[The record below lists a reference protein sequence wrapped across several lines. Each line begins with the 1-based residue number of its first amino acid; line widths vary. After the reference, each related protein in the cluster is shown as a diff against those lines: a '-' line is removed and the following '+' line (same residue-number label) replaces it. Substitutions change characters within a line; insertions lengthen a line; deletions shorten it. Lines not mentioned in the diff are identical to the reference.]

1 MIELISYSQDVPV
14 SGDTSQAV
22 NYLVFR
28 LEGETFRVRV
38 GMDTIRDLVT
48 AIEGAPRKEEEKE
61 KSASIQE
68 DDLDEDE
75 EFYGDQPTSLPYR
88 VDEDEDNIPSL

>member
-28 LEGETFRVRV
+28 LEGNTFRVRV
-38 GMDTIRDLVT
+38 GMDTIKDLVT
-48 AIEGAPRKEEEKE
+48 AIEESPRPTEQKEKQSFRQEQEAEEE
-61 KSASIQE
+61 
-68 DDLDEDE
+68 E
-75 EFYGDQPTSLPYR
+75 EFYQDPPASLPYR